1 MTRQLV
7 TLLGTLALVGC
18 GEKKESSDNGAAGD
32 DAGTVE
38 SETKPSGEPFSGDN
52 GATDSDAGAVESEIK
67 PAGEPFPKLSPF
79 TQVSCHDDNVVVV
92 FSGKRYE
99 LISIDELPATQIFEF
114 CQKTYAAR
122 WEKRFAEDLVEVL
135 SGMGKT
141 VGSSVNLVLKDLD
154 TEKVIKVSDAPM
166 TTENR
171 RSVWKNRR

>member
-1 MTRQLV
+1 MRKLV
-7 TLLGTLALVGC
+7 TLLGTFVLVGC
-18 GEKKESSDNGAAGD
+18 GEKTESSDNGAAGN

-38 SETKPSGEPFSGDN
+38 SET
-52 GATDSDAGAVESEIK
+52 K

-79 TQVSCHDDNVVVV
+79 TQVSCHDDNAVVV

-99 LISIDELPATQIFEF
+99 LISIDGLPAIQILEF
-114 CQKTYAAR
+114 CHKTYAAR

-154 TEKVIKVSDAPM
+154 TDEVIKVSDAPM

-171 RSVWKNRR
+171 RSVWKNRH

>member
-1 MTRQLV
+1 MKKLV
-7 TLLGTLALVGC
+7 TLLGTFALVGC
-18 GEKKESSDNGAAGD
+18 GAKTESSDNDAAGN

-38 SETKPSGEPFSGDN
+38 SETKPSGEPFPSDN
-52 GATDSDAGAVESEIK
+52 GATGSDAGAVESETK

-79 TQVSCHDDNVVVV
+79 TQVSCHDDNAVVV

-99 LISIDELPATQIFEF
+99 LISIDGLQAIQILEF
-114 CQKTYAAR
+114 CHKTYAAR

-141 VGSSVNLVLKDLD
+141 VGNSVDLVLKDLD
-154 TEKVIKVSDAPM
+154 TDEVIKVSDAPM

-171 RSVWKNRR
+171 RSVWKKRH

>member
-1 MTRQLV
+1 MRKLV
-7 TLLGTLALVGC
+7 TLLGTFALVGC
-18 GEKKESSDNGAAGD
+18 GEKTESSDNGAAGND
-32 DAGTVE
+32 TVTVE
-38 SETKPSGEPFSGDN
+38 SETKPSGESFPSDN
-52 GATDSDAGAVESEIK
+52 GATGSDAGAVGSETK

-79 TQVSCHDDNVVVV
+79 TKVSCHDDNAVVV

-99 LISIDELPATQIFEF
+99 LISIDGLPAIQILEF
-114 CQKTYAAR
+114 CHKTYAAR

-154 TEKVIKVSDAPM
+154 TDKVIKVSDAPM

-171 RSVWKNRR
+171 RSVWKNRH

>member
-1 MTRQLV
+1 MMKKLV
-7 TLLGTLALVGC
+7 TLLGTFALVGC
-18 GEKKESSDNGAAGD
+18 GEKTESSDNDAAGN

-38 SETKPSGEPFSGDN
+38 SETKPSGEPFPSDN
-52 GATDSDAGAVESEIK
+52 GATGSDAEAVESEIK

-79 TQVSCHDDNVVVV
+79 TQVSCHDDNAVVV

-99 LISIDELPATQIFEF
+99 LISIDGLPAMQILEF
-114 CQKTYAAR
+114 CHKTYAAR

-154 TEKVIKVSDAPM
+154 NDKVIKVSDAPM
-166 TTENR
+166 TPENR
-171 RSVWKNRR
+171 RSVWEKRH

>member
-1 MTRQLV
+1 MKKLV
-7 TLLGTLALVGC
+7 TLLGTFALVGC
-18 GEKKESSDNGAAGD
+18 GEKTESSDNDAAGN

-38 SETKPSGEPFSGDN
+38 SETKPSGEPFPSDN
-52 GATDSDAGAVESEIK
+52 GATGSDAGAVESETK

-79 TQVSCHDDNVVVV
+79 TQVSCHDDNAVVV

-99 LISIDELPATQIFEF
+99 LISIDGLQAIQILEF
-114 CQKTYAAR
+114 CHKTYAAR

-141 VGSSVNLVLKDLD
+141 VGNSVDLVLKDLD
-154 TEKVIKVSDAPM
+154 TDEVIKVSDAPM

-171 RSVWKNRR
+171 RSVWKNRH

>member
-1 MTRQLV
+1 MKKLV
-7 TLLGTLALVGC
+7 TLLGTFALVGC
-18 GEKKESSDNGAAGD
+18 GEKTESSDNGAAGN

-38 SETKPSGEPFSGDN
+38 SETKPSGESFPSDN
-52 GATDSDAGAVESEIK
+52 GATGNDAGAVESETK

-79 TQVSCHDDNVVVV
+79 TQVSCHDDSAVVV

-99 LISIDELPATQIFEF
+99 LISIDGLPAMQILEF
-114 CQKTYAAR
+114 CHKTYAAR

-141 VGSSVNLVLKDLD
+141 VGGSVNLVLKDLD
-154 TEKVIKVSDAPM
+154 TDEVIKVSDAPM

-171 RSVWKNRR
+171 RSVWKNRH

>member
-1 MTRQLV
+1 MKKLV
-7 TLLGTLALVGC
+7 TLLGTFALVGC
-18 GEKKESSDNGAAGD
+18 GEKTESSDNDAAGN

-38 SETKPSGEPFSGDN
+38 SETKPSGEPFPSDN
-52 GATDSDAGAVESEIK
+52 GATGSDAGAVESETK

-79 TQVSCHDDNVVVV
+79 TQVSCHDDNAVVV

-99 LISIDELPATQIFEF
+99 LISIDGLQAIQILEF
-114 CQKTYAAR
+114 CHKTYAAR

-141 VGSSVNLVLKDLD
+141 VGNSVDLVLKDLD
-154 TEKVIKVSDAPM
+154 TDEVIKVSDAPM

-171 RSVWKNRR
+171 RSVWKKRH

>member
-1 MTRQLV
+1 MMKKLV
-7 TLLGTLALVGC
+7 TLLGTFALVGC
-18 GEKKESSDNGAAGD
+18 GEKTESSDNDAAGN

-38 SETKPSGEPFSGDN
+38 SETKPSGEPFPSDN
-52 GATDSDAGAVESEIK
+52 GATGNDAGAVESETK

-79 TQVSCHDDNVVVV
+79 TQVSCHDDNAVVV

-99 LISIDELPATQIFEF
+99 LISIDGLPAMQILEF
-114 CQKTYAAR
+114 CHKTYAAR

-154 TEKVIKVSDAPM
+154 TDEVIKVSDAPM

-171 RSVWKNRR
+171 RSVWKNRH

>member
-1 MTRQLV
+1 MKKLV
-7 TLLGTLALVGC
+7 TLLGTFALVGC
-18 GEKKESSDNGAAGD
+18 GEKTESSDNGAAGN

-38 SETKPSGEPFSGDN
+38 SETKPSGESFPSDN
-52 GATDSDAGAVESEIK
+52 GATGNDAGAVESETK

-79 TQVSCHDDNVVVV
+79 TQVSCHDDNAVVV

-99 LISIDELPATQIFEF
+99 LISIDGLPAIQILEF
-114 CQKTYAAR
+114 CHKTYAAR

-154 TEKVIKVSDAPM
+154 TDEVIKVSDAPM

-171 RSVWKNRR
+171 RSVWKNRH

>member
-1 MTRQLV
+1 MRKLV
-7 TLLGTLALVGC
+7 TLLGTFALVGC
-18 GEKKESSDNGAAGD
+18 GEKTESSDNGAAGNVTV
-32 DAGTVE
+32 TVE
-38 SETKPSGEPFSGDN
+38 SETKPSGESFPSDN
-52 GATDSDAGAVESEIK
+52 GATGSDAGAVGSETK

-79 TQVSCHDDNVVVV
+79 TKVSCHDDNAVVV

-99 LISIDELPATQIFEF
+99 LISIDGLPAIQILEF
-114 CQKTYAAR
+114 CHKTYAAR

-154 TEKVIKVSDAPM
+154 TDKVIKVSDAPM

-171 RSVWKNRR
+171 RSVWKNRH

>member
-1 MTRQLV
+1 MMRKLV
-7 TLLGTLALVGC
+7 TLLGTFVLVGC
-18 GEKKESSDNGAAGD
+18 GEKTESSDNGAAGN

-38 SETKPSGEPFSGDN
+38 SETKPSGESFPSDN
-52 GATDSDAGAVESEIK
+52 GAAGNDAGTVESETK

-79 TQVSCHDDNVVVV
+79 TQVSCHDDNAVVV

-99 LISIDELPATQIFEF
+99 LISIDGLPAMQILEF
-114 CQKTYAAR
+114 CHKTYAAR

-141 VGSSVNLVLKDLD
+141 VGGSVNLVLKDLD
-154 TEKVIKVSDAPM
+154 NDKVIKVSDAPM

-171 RSVWKNRR
+171 RSVWEKRH

>member
-1 MTRQLV
+1 MTRKLATLV
-7 TLLGTLALVGC
+7 GTLALAGC
-18 GEKKESSDNGAAGD
+18 GENKESSDNGAAGN
-32 DAGTVE
+32 DARTVE
-38 SETKPSGEPFSGDN
+38 SETKPSGEPFPGDN
-52 GATDSDAGAVESEIK
+52 GATGSDAGAVESGIK

-99 LISIDELPATQIFEF
+99 LISIDGLPDIQIFDF
-114 CQKTYAAR
+114 CHKTYAAR

-141 VGSSVNLVLKDLD
+141 VGSSVNLVLKNLD
-154 TEKVIKVSDAPM
+154 TDKVIKVSDAPM

-171 RSVWKNRR
+171 RSVWKNRH

>member
-38 SETKPSGEPFSGDN
+38 SETKPSGEPFPGDN

-122 WEKRFAEDLVEVL
+122 WEKRFAEDLVEVM
-135 SGMGKT
+135 SGMGKEAGT
-141 VGSSVNLVLKDLD
+141 IVSLVLKELD
-154 TEKVIKVSDAPM
+154 TNNLITVPDAPM
-166 TTENR
+166 TAENR
-171 RSVWKNRR
+171 RAVWESRQ

>member
-1 MTRQLV
+1 MKKLV
-7 TLLGTLALVGC
+7 TLLGTFALVGC
-18 GEKKESSDNGAAGD
+18 GEKTESSDNGAAGN

-38 SETKPSGEPFSGDN
+38 SETKPSGEPFPSDN
-52 GATDSDAGAVESEIK
+52 GATGSDAGAVESETK

-79 TQVSCHDDNVVVV
+79 TQVSCHDDNAVVV

-99 LISIDELPATQIFEF
+99 LISIDGLQAIQILEF
-114 CQKTYAAR
+114 CHKTYAAR

-141 VGSSVNLVLKDLD
+141 VGNSVDLVLKDLD
-154 TEKVIKVSDAPM
+154 TDEVIKVSDAPM

-171 RSVWKNRR
+171 RSVWKKRH

>member
-1 MTRQLV
+1 MMKKLV
-7 TLLGTLALVGC
+7 TLLGTFALVGC
-18 GEKKESSDNGAAGD
+18 GEKTESSDNGAAGN

-38 SETKPSGEPFSGDN
+38 SETKPSGESFPSDN
-52 GATDSDAGAVESEIK
+52 GATGNDAGAVESETK

-79 TQVSCHDDNVVVV
+79 TQVSCHDDNAVVV

-99 LISIDELPATQIFEF
+99 LISIDGLPAIQILEF
-114 CQKTYAAR
+114 CHKTYAAR

-154 TEKVIKVSDAPM
+154 TDEVIKVSDAPM

-171 RSVWKNRR
+171 RSVWKNRH

>member
-1 MTRQLV
+1 MMKKLV
-7 TLLGTLALVGC
+7 TLLGTFALVGC
-18 GEKKESSDNGAAGD
+18 GEKTESSDNDAAGN

-38 SETKPSGEPFSGDN
+38 SETKPSGEPFPSDN
-52 GATDSDAGAVESEIK
+52 GATGSDAGAVESETK

-79 TQVSCHDDNVVVV
+79 TQVSCHDDNAVVV

-99 LISIDELPATQIFEF
+99 LISIDGLQAIQILEF
-114 CQKTYAAR
+114 CHKTYAAR

-141 VGSSVNLVLKDLD
+141 VGNSVDLVLKDLD
-154 TEKVIKVSDAPM
+154 TDEVIKVSDAPM

-171 RSVWKNRR
+171 RSVWKKRH

>member
-1 MTRQLV
+1 MMRKLV
-7 TLLGTLALVGC
+7 TLLGTFALVGC
-18 GEKKESSDNGAAGD
+18 GEKTESSDNGAAGND
-32 DAGTVE
+32 TGTVE
-38 SETKPSGEPFSGDN
+38 SETKPSGESFPSDN
-52 GATDSDAGAVESEIK
+52 GATGSDAGAVGSETK

-79 TQVSCHDDNVVVV
+79 TKVSCHDDNAVVV

-99 LISIDELPATQIFEF
+99 LISIDGLPAIQILEF
-114 CQKTYAAR
+114 CHKTYAAR

-154 TEKVIKVSDAPM
+154 TDKVIKVSDAPM

-171 RSVWKNRR
+171 RSVWKNRH